1 MPDISAPTLP
11 CAPVAALHASASG
24 PRQWAAL
31 EQSLSPRVA
40 VLAPDLTGYGG
51 EPGEADGLAGL
62 DRRAM
67 RVIRLIEQTGR
78 AAHLVGHSFGGAI
91 AVRIAVTRP
100 DLVRSLTLY
109 EPAVI
114 GLLRNSKSAADQR
127 AFMRFQAAGG
137 RLLAALASVEPAAGV
152 APLIDFWNGDGAWA
166 RLDRQVKE
174 RLCATAGD
182 LMQDFVDSLGE
193 PSTPTGLRR
202 IEMPVMVL
210 SGARSPEFARRL
222 AARFAAAVPTARHH
236 EIQGVGHMA
245 PVDAPARV
253 NARICAHIAACAAW
267 DGASTI
273 AA

>member
-1 MPDISAPTLP
+1 MPDISASIRPP
-11 CAPVAALHASASG
+11 APVVALHASASG

-31 EQSLSPRVA
+31 EQSLSPRFA

-51 EPGEADGLAGL
+51 APGQDDGLPGL

-67 RVIRLIEQTGR
+67 RVIRQIEETGR
-78 AAHLVGHSFGGAI
+78 SAHLVGHSFGGAI
-91 AVRIAVTRP
+91 AVRIAVMRP

-114 GLLRNSKSAADQR
+114 GLLRTSKSSADQR

-137 RLLAALASVEPAAGV
+137 RLLAALASVEPVAGV

-166 RLDRQVKE
+166 RLDPVVKE
-174 RLCATAGD
+174 RLCANAGD

-193 PSTPTGLRR
+193 ASTPTGIHAL
-202 IEMPVMVL
+202 EMPVMVL

-222 AARFAAAVPTARHH
+222 AARFAGALPTARHH

-245 PVDAPARV
+245 PLDSPQRV

-267 DGASTI
+267 DGDGAI